1 MREIEFKGK
10 RLDNGEL
17 VRGYFVMD
25 DCDCAYIITVEN
37 DGYSAIPVIKTC
49 YEVDAETV
57 VCTGEQE
64 SKQLVRLLETAR
76 KLEIKKNEDNVFPGR
91 ISKEKEAWIEGLE
104 FATNIAIDF
113 FKVRKEWAEK

>member
-1 MREIEFKGK
+1 MSDIKFKGK

-17 VRGYFVMD
+17 VHGYFVID

-37 DGYSAIPVIKTC
+37 DGYSAIPIIKEC

-57 VCTGEQE
+57 VCAGEQE

-76 KLEIKKNEDNVFPGR
+76 KLEIKKNEDNGLPGR
-91 ISKEKEAWIEGLE
+91 ISKEKEAWLDGLE

-113 FKVRKEWAEK
+113 FKVRKEWMEK

>member
-1 MREIEFKGK
+1 MSDIKFKGK

-17 VRGYFVMD
+17 VNGYFVID

-37 DGYSAIPVIKTC
+37 DGYSAIPIIKEC

-57 VCTGEQE
+57 VCAGEQE

-76 KLEIKKNEDNVFPGR
+76 KLEIKKNEDNGLPGR
-91 ISKEKEAWIEGLE
+91 ISKEKEAWLDGLE

-113 FKVRKEWAEK
+113 FKVRKEWMEK

>member
-1 MREIEFKGK
+1 MREIEFRGK
-10 RLDNGEL
+10 RIDNGEL
-17 VRGYFVMD
+17 VRGHFVID

-57 VCTGEQE
+57 VCAGEQE

-76 KLEIKKNEDNVFPGR
+76 KLEIKKNEDNGLPGR
-91 ISKEKEAWIEGLE
+91 ISKEKEAWLDGLE

-113 FKVRKEWAEK
+113 FKVRKEWMEK

>member
-1 MREIEFKGK
+1 MSDIKFKGK

-17 VRGYFVMD
+17 VNGYFVID

-57 VCTGEQE
+57 VCAGEQE

-76 KLEIKKNEDNVFPGR
+76 KLEIKKNEDNGLPGR

-113 FKVRKEWAEK
+113 FKVRKEWAGK

>member
-1 MREIEFKGK
+1 MSDIKFKGK

-17 VRGYFVMD
+17 VNGYFVID

-57 VCTGEQE
+57 VCAGEQE

-76 KLEIKKNEDNVFPGR
+76 KLEIKKNEDNGLPGR

>member
-1 MREIEFKGK
+1 MSDIKFKGK

-17 VRGYFVMD
+17 VHGYFVID
-25 DCDCAYIITVEN
+25 DCDSAYIITVEN

-57 VCTGEQE
+57 VCAGEQE

-76 KLEIKKNEDNVFPGR
+76 KLEIKKNEDNVRPGR
-91 ISKEKEAWIEGLE
+91 ISKEKEAWLDGLE

>member
-1 MREIEFKGK
+1 MSDIKCKGK

-17 VRGYFVMD
+17 VHGDFVID

-57 VCTGEQE
+57 VCAGEQE

-76 KLEIKKNEDNVFPGR
+76 KLEIKKNEDNGLPGR
-91 ISKEKEAWIEGLE
+91 ISKEKEAWLDGLE

-113 FKVRKEWAEK
+113 FKARKEWMEK

>member
-1 MREIEFKGK
+1 MSDIKFKGK

-17 VRGYFVMD
+17 VHGYFVMD

-57 VCTGEQE
+57 SEVG
-64 SKQLVRLLETAR
+64 K
-76 KLEIKKNEDNVFPGR
+76 
-91 ISKEKEAWIEGLE
+91 
-104 FATNIAIDF
+104 
-113 FKVRKEWAEK
+113 

>member
-1 MREIEFKGK
+1 MSDIKSKGK

-17 VRGYFVMD
+17 VHGDFVID

-57 VCTGEQE
+57 VCAGEQE

-76 KLEIKKNEDNVFPGR
+76 KLEIKKKEDNGLPGR

>member
-1 MREIEFKGK
+1 MSDIKFKGK

-17 VRGYFVMD
+17 VHGYFVMD

-57 VCTGEQE
+57 VCAGEQE

-76 KLEIKKNEDNVFPGR
+76 KLEIKKNEDNGLPGR
-91 ISKEKEAWIEGLE
+91 ISKEKEAWLDGLE

-113 FKVRKEWAEK
+113 FKVRKEWMEK

>member
-1 MREIEFKGK
+1 MSDIKFKGK
-10 RLDNGEL
+10 RLDNEEL
-17 VRGYFVMD
+17 VHGYFVID

-37 DGYSAIPVIKTC
+37 DGYSAIPIIKEC

-57 VCTGEQE
+57 VCAGEQE

-76 KLEIKKNEDNVFPGR
+76 KLEIKKNEDNGLPGR

-104 FATNIAIDF
+104 FATNITIDF

>member
-1 MREIEFKGK
+1 MSDIKFKGK

-17 VRGYFVMD
+17 VHGYFVMD

-57 VCTGEQE
+57 VCAGEQE

-76 KLEIKKNEDNVFPGR
+76 KLEIKKNEDNGHPGR

>member
-1 MREIEFKGK
+1 MSDIKFKGK

-17 VRGYFVMD
+17 VNGYFVID

-57 VCTGEQE
+57 VCAGEQE

-76 KLEIKKNEDNVFPGR
+76 KLEIKKNEDNGLLGR